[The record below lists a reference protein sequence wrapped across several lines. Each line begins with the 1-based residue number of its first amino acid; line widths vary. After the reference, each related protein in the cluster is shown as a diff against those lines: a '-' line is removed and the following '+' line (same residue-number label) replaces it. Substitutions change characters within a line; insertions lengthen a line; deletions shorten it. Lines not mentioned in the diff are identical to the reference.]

1 MCKAPSKTFLYPI
14 RDTHSRRSQVFSVR
28 SVTHLEDTSSSA
40 HTPSTYTFLRD
51 LCKQIT
57 AGRKRARVVV
67 LFSFLTSVTVQTS
80 KTLQAQRQTA
90 VVARG
95 DCDAL
100 RLIRPLTNHSVC
112 DIYEFIARCNV
123 VVRTY
128 ILSNKFYIS
137 VVNVPLLLIN
147 WCLISVARKLDEHQ
161 RCNIRAREGKKERRG
176 FVRNILKD
184 LWKNSSFFSL
194 AFSLASCKN

>member
-1 MCKAPSKTFLYPI
+1 MKMTFVKCIRQCIETGTTLRLFLKDTKKSKLFTSLYNGKAIMHAHNRRYIQIIPTISSRGATKILLASRWSMCKASRRTFLYPI
-14 RDTHSRRSQVFSVR
+14 RGTHSRRSQVFSVR

-67 LFSFLTSVTVQTS
+67 LFSFLTSVTEQTS

-100 RLIRPLTNHSVC
+100 RLIRPLTNHSVR

-128 ILSNKFYIS
+128 ILS
-137 VVNVPLLLIN
+137 
-147 WCLISVARKLDEHQ
+147 
-161 RCNIRAREGKKERRG
+161 
-176 FVRNILKD
+176 
-184 LWKNSSFFSL
+184 
-194 AFSLASCKN
+194 